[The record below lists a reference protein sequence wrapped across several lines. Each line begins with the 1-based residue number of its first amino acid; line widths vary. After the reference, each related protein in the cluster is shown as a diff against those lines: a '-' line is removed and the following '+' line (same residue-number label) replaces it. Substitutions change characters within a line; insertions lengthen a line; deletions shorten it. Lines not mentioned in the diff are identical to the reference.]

1 MGLILTSSQTIKRE
15 LDNGLLIHVLSILS
29 QPINVI
35 YAYYP
40 NNKITIMLKQNY
52 LSNKNNQ

>member
-1 MGLILTSSQTIKRE
+1 MGLILTSNQTIKRE

-29 QPINVI
+29 QPINAI

-40 NNKITIMLKQNY
+40 NN
-52 LSNKNNQ
+52 